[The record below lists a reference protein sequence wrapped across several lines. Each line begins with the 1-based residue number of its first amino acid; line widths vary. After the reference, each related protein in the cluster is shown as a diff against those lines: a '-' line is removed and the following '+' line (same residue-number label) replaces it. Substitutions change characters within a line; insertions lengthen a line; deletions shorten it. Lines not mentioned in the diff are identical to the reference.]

1 MTDKQA
7 MSGKAIYE
15 VFFEHGEV
23 RPDFK
28 KEFISLWP
36 GWLGKERVHLL
47 DEVSEEEWLR
57 FNRMLLAAFE
67 AFRMG
72 LVDHSNETIEFPA
85 RLEPFLSD
93 HQEAMQKNASQF
105 LQFVI
110 PALDCVITEEWDYT
124 YILWHRDGD
133 ALGAI
138 KPLLLGAR
146 LEHFSD

>member
-1 MTDKQA
+1 MTEEQA

-23 RPDFK
+23 RSDFK

-36 GWLGKERVHLL
+36 GWLGKERLHLL
-47 DEVSEEEWLR
+47 DEVSEDKWLR
-57 FNRMLLAAFE
+57 FNRMLLAAFG
-67 AFRMG
+67 AFHMG
-72 LVDHSNETIEFPA
+72 VVDHSNETIKFPA

-93 HQEAMQKNASQF
+93 HQEAMQKDASQF

-110 PALDCVITEEWDYT
+110 PAMNCVITEDWDYT
-124 YILWHRDGD
+124 YILWHRDVD
-133 ALGAI
+133 TLEAI
-138 KPLLLGAR
+138 KPLLSGAR